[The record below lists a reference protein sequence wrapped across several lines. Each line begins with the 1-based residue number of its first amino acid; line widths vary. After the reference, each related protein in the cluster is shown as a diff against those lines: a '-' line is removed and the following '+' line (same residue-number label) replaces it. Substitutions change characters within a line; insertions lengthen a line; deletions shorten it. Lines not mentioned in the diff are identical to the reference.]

1 MPSTDTLDEI
11 WPDEDDPVLQRMRA
25 ARPEMPPALLDPGD
39 LADRIVAHRARRHPV
54 PRWAA
59 VAAAA
64 AVVAALLAVGPF
76 GSSGSRAA
84 DAIVRDAATASAQA
98 LQTGRAVVTS
108 PDGALPLGDERTYTF
123 DGENLAVDGSGPG
136 YTYGRLIVDGN
147 LYFYWNPQGGP
158 ARDWMRDITATN
170 VGPEDFVFDPR
181 GLLAALAPAAGFE
194 LAGDDTVDGVAVTHL
209 RATVPEAIDS
219 ESLRLGE
226 LTDFPGSRLTA
237 LDIWVDGDDV
247 VRRIDFA
254 QEYTPP
260 PSIEIS
266 ETGSTTIVDQTHVVH
281 ASVRFTDIGAPL
293 TVDAPANARDV
304 DPWPQPHL

>member
-11 WPDEDDPVLQRMRA
+11 WPDEDDPVLRRLRA
-25 ARPEMPPALLDPGD
+25 ARPETPPGLLDPGD
-39 LADRIVAHRARRHPV
+39 LADRIVARPARRRHV
-54 PRWAA
+54 SRWAA
-59 VAAAA
+59 VAVAA
-64 AVVAALLAVGPF
+64 AVVAAVLAVAPF
-76 GSSGSRAA
+76 RSPESRAA
-84 DAIVRDAATASAQA
+84 DAIIRDAATASAQA

-209 RATVPEAIDS
+209 RAARPEAIDS

-226 LTDFPGSRLTA
+226 LTDFPDTRLTA
-237 LDIWVDGDDV
+237 LDIWVDQDDV

-266 ETGSTTIVDQTHVVH
+266 ETGSTIVEDETVVVH

-293 TVDAPANARDV
+293 TVDAPVDARDV

>member
-1 MPSTDTLDEI
+1 
-11 WPDEDDPVLQRMRA
+11 
-25 ARPEMPPALLDPGD
+25 PGD
-39 LADRIVAHRARRHPV
+39 LAARIVAHRARRRHV

-64 AVVAALLAVGPF
+64 VGVAAVLAVAPF
-76 GSSGSRAA
+76 GSPESRAA

-136 YTYGRLIVDGN
+136 YTYGRLRVDGN
-147 LYFYWNPQGGP
+147 LYFYWNPNGGS

-181 GLLAALAPAAGFE
+181 GLLGVLAPTAGFE
-194 LAGDDTVDGVAVTHL
+194 LAGGDTVDGVAVTHL
-209 RATVPEAIDS
+209 RATRPEAIDT
-219 ESLRLGE
+219 EALHLGE
-226 LTDFPGSRLTA
+226 LTDFPDSRFTA

-254 QEYTPP
+254 QEFRL
-260 PSIEIS
+260 SNVIEIDPA
-266 ETGSTTIVDQTHVVH
+266 TGSSSIPDQPQVVH
-281 ASVRFTDIGAPL
+281 TSVRFTDIGASI
-293 TVDAPANARDV
+293 TVDAPADARDV
-304 DPWPQPHL
+304 NPWPQPQPQP